1 MIDLSS
7 HWVGRVAR
15 PERAPSKQPKKF
27 PLLQLQPLDM
37 MMMVVVLM
45 MMMVVVVVMVMMMMV
60 VVKNYWGSVSP
71 SSDCLPHCSLEVF
84 FRISLLVI
92 KVFEFW

>member
-45 MMMVVVVVMVMMMMV
+45 MVMVVVVVMVVVMM
-60 VVKNYWGSVSP
+60 
-71 SSDCLPHCSLEVF
+71 SDF
-84 FRISLLVI
+84 GDDDGDI
-92 KVFEFW
+92 